1 MKTLRIRFIEVP
13 GGNKTL
19 YEIQV
24 KKWNGWQTQGYS
36 VNMGYGWFY
45 ELYTDTNKENLL
57 NTVLDKEF
65 KTVKKFVT
73 IIEYPTLKRY

>member
-1 MKTLRIRFIEVP
+1 MKTLKIRFIEIP
-13 GGNKTL
+13 GGNKTF

-36 VNMGYGWFY
+36 VDMGYGGFY
-45 ELYTDTNKENLL
+45 ELYTDTSKENLL

>member
-1 MKTLRIRFIEVP
+1 MKTLKIRFIELR
-13 GGNKTL
+13 GSSQTE

-24 KKWNGWQTQGYS
+24 KKWHGWKTQGYS
-36 VNMGYGWFY
+36 VDMGYGGFY
-45 ELYTDTNKENLL
+45 ELYTDVSKENLL

-65 KTVKKFVT
+65 KTVKKFIT